1 MSEITVHDALSYMIE
16 TSMYDG
22 KKLGFKFRNQ
32 QDDDV
37 KA

>member
-1 MSEITVHDALSYMIE
+1 MIE

-22 KKLGFKFRNQ
+22 KKVGFKFRNQ

-37 KA
+37 TA